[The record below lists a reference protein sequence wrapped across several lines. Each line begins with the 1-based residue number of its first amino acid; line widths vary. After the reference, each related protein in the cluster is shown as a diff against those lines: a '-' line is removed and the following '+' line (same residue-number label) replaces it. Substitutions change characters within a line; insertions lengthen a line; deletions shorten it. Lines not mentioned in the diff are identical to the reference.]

1 MMTNDEDDNDMM
13 MIIKYDSPLL
23 DSSSKIQIC
32 VEKPFH
38 FFKDVP
44 SNYQAQT
51 IKASIKV
58 LDSKAKI

>member
-38 FFKDVP
+38 F
-44 SNYQAQT
+44 NYQAQT